1 MMFVWC
7 VLATMASPSTTG
19 SVTAVQA
26 ALTRINLP
34 AAEQRALLISAAS
47 PSTSVAAQT
56 ALTRLNPAAEQRA
69 LLISA
74 ASRSATDAAATARTA
89 LAQGDLKEAER
100 AALEALAIAP
110 NDGGA
115 LLTLGLARFKQGRP
129 ADALEALDQ
138 AAALPDAPE
147 PGLIEYD
154 RGSCLTALGRLE
166 EAEQAFLRAAAR
178 DPALAAVAEVSA
190 GLAALD
196 AGAIE
201 RARAAAD
208 RAAAHPGPEGL
219 AALVADLRAQISS
232 AERRAADEAA
242 ARAGEQ
248 AEAAAGEGMAH
259 FGAERY
265 AEAERS
271 FLLAAELD
279 PSDGM
284 HHLLAGASA
293 FHLGH
298 RSTAREQ
305 LEEAL
310 RLGLDPAASSAAR
323 EYLDGLSPGLRGKGA
338 GLAARAT
345 MDIGVDTNALES
357 GLGFPELQGPR
368 RGPPGNG
375 AGSPFASAVLGAAYR
390 RGLGTALFGELTYT
404 LDQVAYG
411 SPLLAPDSRQQH
423 ALAATLELSI
433 HPRVRLSL
441 GAQSDVL
448 FLGLREFHGIQWSA
462 GAAAAAAVDE
472 ADWLTSRLKL
482 EAGRKSALSSAYSE
496 YTGGRID
503 ATLAQDVRWSR
514 ALLTT
519 WYRFREERIGTRQ
532 ETELRPL
539 PPALCTQLSCDQVT
553 EQLQVIP
560 FAYRSSQ
567 LAVTAAGIFPN
578 RIRAATELGL
588 EWRSYLADSY
598 LLLTFADGSTV
609 EADRRRRQDL
619 RITSSLT
626 AAFPLA
632 GGFEL
637 GVRYDSSTAFSNVD
651 SQIVE
656 PACEAP
662 DYSCHQL
669 DYGSQSFQKQVLS
682 ISISYTR

>member
-1 MMFVWC
+1 EQRA
-7 VLATMASPSTTG
+7 LLIAAASPSA
-19 SVTAVQA
+19 AVATQT
-26 ALTRINLP
+26 ALTQLDP
-34 AAEQRALLISAAS
+34 AAAEQRALLVAAAS
-47 PSTSVAAQT
+47 PSAAAAVGT
-56 ALTRLNPAAEQRA
+56 ALTQLNPATAEQRA
-69 LLISA
+69 LLIAA
-74 ASRSATDAAATARTA
+74 ASPSVADPAAAARTA
-89 LAQGDLKEAER
+89 LAQGELKEAER
-100 AALEALAIAP
+100 AALEALAKNP
-110 NDGGA
+110 EDGGA
-115 LLTLGLARFKQGRP
+115 LLTLGLSRFKQGRP
-129 ADALEALDQ
+129 ADALEALDR
-138 AAALPDAPE
+138 AAALPDVPE

-154 RGSCLTALGRLE
+154 RGSCLAALGRLE

-178 DPALAAVAEVSA
+178 DPALAPVAEVSA

-248 AEAAAGEGMAH
+248 AEAAAGEGMTL

-271 FLLAAELD
+271 FLRAAELD

-293 FHLGH
+293 YHLGH

-310 RLGLDPAASSAAR
+310 RLGLDPAESSAAR

-514 ALLTT
+514 ALLTA

-578 RIRAATELGL
+578 RIRAATELGV
-588 EWRSYLADSY
+588 EWRGYLADSY
-598 LLLTFADGSTV
+598 LRLTFADGSTL